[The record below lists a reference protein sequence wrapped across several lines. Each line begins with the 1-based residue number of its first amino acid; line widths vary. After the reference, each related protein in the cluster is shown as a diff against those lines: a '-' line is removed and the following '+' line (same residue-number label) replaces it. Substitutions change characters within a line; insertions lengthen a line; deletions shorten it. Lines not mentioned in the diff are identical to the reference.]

1 MNKKVLTL
9 CAGFLLAGGLVNFAS
24 AEDVTIGDLSQ
35 KVGYLAGNGDYFF
48 FVNSDRAYGF
58 EEQKD
63 GSIVEKSTPLNWNI
77 DEEAVDNY
85 LWKVDSVA
93 LDGETQKVWAYSL
106 VNKAT
111 GKQLIFKKGTENQI
125 GWVNL
130 AADAKV
136 TGPYDKTGYFLFHD
150 KGTYNATVAAGKT
163 TAIYDGQQND
173 GMNNW
178 KAMHLGNGTTSNG
191 LYRTTTASTSI
202 SADYAFYFC
211 KYVEQEMGDNLNDL
225 YNSIGFNLVLESK
238 YKDVENVF
246 AQEGERITAVAVTTN
261 DVKSDD
267 ATTASFPQGTYFVV
281 NNKQGAAPTSGKAL
295 YDFLMN
301 STLIVAS
308 PSVNDIN
315 DKDWIKAGE
324 GFQLTKKQGRDLV
337 KVGTDKVLAGEDV
350 SVNNACFKVQKDV
363 NGKFALTLP
372 EFWYNDTKDAEKQVK
387 KAVSINVVDKDGD
400 DNDDVYLVTDADAW
414 NYIFS
419 YDEVNT
425 VPYTKFLKQNSKAV
439 YNITFADGDLAGKYL
454 FAPAYEAEA
463 YAKGAKFVNPNDPE
477 TQYIVTDVDLEDN
490 NITFESR
497 ANKAYSFTAKF
508 YEEADGVYSI
518 AIKGGAK
525 QAEFTDLNVNAKG
538 DIVAT
543 ADQDLHTQ
551 WVRLTPV
558 AVDKFAGA
566 WDVDNLTEVTMSF
579 ARDDESTSNRL
590 FVKINDEYGNISVS
604 DEQTDAIQFRLVK
617 DEEPSYITNEYA
629 YLDANNKVKKYAD
642 GDTIAYYTYQLQA
655 YRDGEAI
662 DKYLAWETT
671 YNNRY
676 YLADDGNQ
684 FIIKDNVTDGSTIIL
699 YAEPGY
705 GYNHNTN
712 IVVEDYDNTELS
724 ISDYENHVICQAN
737 LTEAIN
743 ANYVKTFLKVETPET
758 TLNPKSTYVTM
769 STELDNYV
777 AIKDDRDGIIT
788 GKETTLR
795 LFATDT
801 DRQIPS
807 FLVATGYD
815 NATGKR
821 LFLFNA
827 VDSVNYNVATG
838 DFNKEYALNGDHR
851 LNKAIFR
858 PGTLNEAN
866 AENDTIYTT
875 IKGKVTAVTNQAD
888 NNKNAQAGLNR
899 YKFQIIED
907 IDNEGYYLV
916 RQEGFY
922 LFNVNEFLVFAQDDQ
937 YNRTNALRV
946 KVEAT
951 DMPTANESINAADE
965 AVKVVATN
973 GAVIVKG
980 AEGKNVVVSTI
991 LGKVVANE
999 VLNSDNETIAAP
1011 AGIVVVSVDGE
1022 SFKVAVK

>member
-9 CAGFLLAGGLVNFAS
+9 CAGFLLAGSMSAYAQTFA
-24 AEDVTIGDLSQ
+24 DVTKDDAHKNKYYHVFVQQGRDADPASSLLLTEKQENGAFAIAQ
-35 KVGYLAGNGDYFF
+35 TGNLDKKEYMW
-48 FVNSDRAYGF
+48 
-58 EEQKD
+58 
-63 GSIVEKSTPLNWNI
+63 SISVTPAQNGQPARYNL
-77 DEEAVDNY
+77 
-85 LWKVDSVA
+85 
-93 LDGETQKVWAYSL
+93 
-106 VNKAT
+106 
-111 GKQLIFKKGTENQI
+111 
-125 GWVNL
+125 VNL
-130 AADAKV
+130 ASEKV
-136 TGPYDKTGYFLFHD
+136 FSIKVGDMSYAGFIDPYGTSWDDELWFTGETVQSDGTAWAGF
-150 KGTYNATVAAGKT
+150 KGTDAAIT
-163 TAIYDGQQND
+163 NT
-173 GMNNW
+173 
-178 KAMHLGNGTTSNG
+178 
-191 LYRTTTASTSI
+191 
-202 SADYAFYFC
+202 SADVYNY
-211 KYVEQEMGDNLNDL
+211 KLVEVEAEEVTTGLNDL
-225 YNSIGFNLVLESK
+225 YNSIGFNFVLEDK
-238 YKDVENVF
+238 YKDVENIF
-246 AQEGERITAVAVTTN
+246 AQKGDRITAVAVTTN
-261 DVKSDD
+261 DVESDD
-267 ATTASFPQGTYFVV
+267 ASASFPQGTYFVV
-281 NNKQGAAPTSGKAL
+281 NNKQGAAPTSGKEL

-308 PSVNDIN
+308 PTVNDIN
-315 DKDWIKAGE
+315 DADWIKAGE
-324 GFQLTKKQGRDLV
+324 GFQLTKKQGKDLV
-337 KVGTDKVLAGEDV
+337 KVGSDKELKDDDV

-454 FAPAYEAEA
+454 FTPAYEAEA

-477 TQYIVTDVDLEDN
+477 TQYIVTDVDLKDN

-497 ANKAYSFTAKF
+497 SNKAYSFTAKF
-508 YEEADGVYSI
+508 YQEADGIYSI
-518 AIKGGAK
+518 AIKGGANEE
-525 QAEFTDLNVNAKG
+525 EFTDLNVNAKG

-543 ADQDLHTQ
+543 KDQDLHTQ

-566 WDVDNLTEVTMSF
+566 WDVDDLTEVTMSF

-590 FVKINDEYGNISVS
+590 FVTLAADAATLTVS

-617 DEEPSYITNEYA
+617 EKDPEYITNEYA
-629 YLDANNKVKKYAD
+629 YLDANNEVKKYAD
-642 GDTIAYYTYQLQA
+642 GDTLAYYTYKLQA

-662 DKYLAWETT
+662 NKYMKWDGTPD
-671 YNNRY
+671 Y
-676 YLADDGNQ
+676 YLLAEGETNATN
-684 FIIKDNVTDGSTIIL
+684 FVIKDNVTDGSIYLL
-699 YAEPGY
+699 YAEDGKE
-705 GYNHNTN
+705 YNYTHNVVVSDWTN
-712 IVVEDYDNTELS
+712 ETKTISQFDGSNVIEGKLAEDV
-724 ISDYENHVICQAN
+724 H
-737 LTEAIN
+737 
-743 ANYVKTFLKVETPET
+743 ANYVKTFLKVETPEIS
-758 TLNPKSTYVTM
+758 LDPKSTYVTLT
-769 STELDNYV
+769 TELDNYV
-777 AIKDDRDGIIT
+777 AVKDDRDGIIT

-801 DRQIPS
+801 DRQVPS
-807 FLVATGYD
+807 FLIATGYD
-815 NATGKR
+815 NATGER

-838 DFNKEYALNGDHR
+838 EFNKEYALNGDYK

-858 PGTLNEAN
+858 PGTLNEENTA
-866 AENDTIYTT
+866 NDTIYTS
-875 IKGKVTAVTNQAD
+875 IKGKNTAVTNVAD

-916 RQEGFY
+916 RQEGYY
-922 LFNVNEFLVFAQDDQ
+922 LFNVNEYLVFAKDDQ

-965 AVKVVATN
+965 AVSVVATN

>member
-9 CAGFLLAGGLVNFAS
+9 CAGFLLAGGLVNFANADDLS
-24 AEDVTIGDLSQ
+24 KYRGDKVTTLGSDSYFLTLDQGGVSFAYGVFENEDGTYKEDVNKMGSENNVD
-35 KVGYLAGNGDYFF
+35 
-48 FVNSDRAYGF
+48 F
-58 EEQKD
+58 EN
-63 GSIVEKSTPLNWNI
+63 LN
-77 DEEAVDNY
+77 NY
-85 LWKVDSVA
+85 LWKVTEIETSAVGAANKTYGYA
-93 LDGETQKVWAYSL
+93 LQNAE
-106 VNKAT
+106 T
-111 GKQLIFKKGTENQI
+111 GKYLAFGADGSIKFVDKYDRNDLSTYVVLASYAKYSADQTLIAGNYSALNGSYYFTLSDQNNNAYLSNSNSGFTI
-125 GWVNL
+125 NL
-130 AADAKV
+130 YEV
-136 TGPYDKTGYFLFHD
+136 TGADI
-150 KGTYNATVAAGKT
+150 NA
-163 TAIYDGQQND
+163 
-173 GMNNW
+173 
-178 KAMHLGNGTTSNG
+178 S
-191 LYRTTTASTSI
+191 
-202 SADYAFYFC
+202 
-211 KYVEQEMGDNLNDL
+211 NLNDL
-225 YNSIGFNLVLESK
+225 YNSIGFNFVLDSK

-261 DVKSDD
+261 DVKSAD
-267 ATTASFPQGTYFVV
+267 ASASFPQGTYFVV
-281 NNKQGAAPTSGKAL
+281 NNKQGAVPTQGTEL
-295 YDFLMN
+295 YNFLMN

-308 PSVNDIN
+308 PTVNDIN
-315 DKDWIKAGE
+315 DADWIKDGE

-337 KVGTDKVLAGEDV
+337 KVGTDKELKDDDV

-372 EFWYNDTKDAEKQVK
+372 EFWYNASKDAEKQSK

-419 YDEVNT
+419 YNEVNT
-425 VPYTKFLKQNSKAV
+425 VPYTTFLKQNAESV

-454 FAPAYEAEA
+454 FTPAYDANA
-463 YAKGAKFVNPNDPE
+463 YAKGARFVNPNDPE
-477 TQYIVTDVDLEDN
+477 TQYLVADVDLKDN

-497 ANKAYSFTAKF
+497 ANKGYSFTAKF
-508 YEEADGVYSI
+508 YQEADGVYSI
-518 AIKGGAK
+518 AIKGGAGK
-525 QAEFTDLNVNAKG
+525 ENFTDLNVNAEG

-543 ADQDLHTQ
+543 TGQDLHTQ

-590 FVKINDEYGNISVS
+590 FVTVCDDETTLSVS
-604 DEQTDAIQFRLVK
+604 DEQTDAVQFRLVK
-617 DEEPSYITNEYA
+617 EKDPKYITNEYA
-629 YLDANNKVKKYAD
+629 YLDANNEVKKFAD

-662 DKYLAWETT
+662 NKYLKW
-671 YNNRY
+671 NNNGY
-676 YLADDGNQ
+676 EIVANQ
-684 FIIKDNVTDGSTIIL
+684 GGDFVIKDNVTDGSIIL
-699 YAEPGY
+699 LDNGY
-705 GYNHNTN
+705 DYEYSVVVDGYN
-712 IVVEDYDNTELS
+712 D
-724 ISDYENHVICQAN
+724 ENATIASFNEHRIKVAE

-743 ANYVKTFLKVETPET
+743 AKYVKTFLKVETPET
-758 TLNPKSTYVTM
+758 SLDPKSTYVTL

-801 DRQIPS
+801 DRQVPS
-807 FLVATGYD
+807 FLVTTGYD
-815 NATGKR
+815 NATGER

-838 DFNKEYALNGDHR
+838 EFNKEYALNGNHE

-858 PGTLNEAN
+858 PGTMNEEN
-866 AENDTIYTT
+866 AANDTIYTS
-875 IKGKVTAVTNQAD
+875 IKGKNTAVTNVAD

-916 RQEGFY
+916 RQEGYY
-922 LFNVNEFLVFAQDDQ
+922 LFNVNEFLVFAHSDQ

-946 KVEAT
+946 KVTET
-951 DMPTANESINAADE
+951 SSPTANEGINAASE
-965 AVKVVATN
+965 AVKVIATE
-973 GAVIVKG
+973 GGVIVRG
-980 AEGKNVVVSTI
+980 AEGKNVIVSTI

-999 VLNSDNETIAAP
+999 TLNSDNETIAAP

>member
-1 MNKKVLTL
+1 MFMNKKVLTL

-48 FVNSDRAYGF
+48 FVNSDKAYGF
-58 EEQKD
+58 EEQND
-63 GSIVEKSTPLNWNI
+63 GSIVEKSTPLDWNI

-136 TGPYDKTGYFLFHD
+136 TGPYDKAGYFLFHD
-150 KGTYNATVAAGKT
+150 KGTYNATVAAGTT

-173 GMNNW
+173 GSNNW
-178 KAMHLGNGTTSNG
+178 KAMHLGDGSKNING
-191 LYRTTTASTSI
+191 LYRTATASSSI
-202 SADYAFYFC
+202 TTDYAFYFC
-211 KYVEQEMGDNLNDL
+211 KYVDQEMGDNLNDL
-225 YNSIGFNLVLESK
+225 YNSIGFNFVLESK

-246 AQEGERITAVAVTTN
+246 AKEGERIRAVKVDN
-261 DVKSDD
+261 DNVKSSNSD
-267 ATTASFPQGTYFVV
+267 AKFPQGVYFVV
-281 NNKQGAAPTSGKAL
+281 NSKEATPDTDAEL

-308 PSVNDIN
+308 PTVNDIN
-315 DKDWIKAGE
+315 DADWIKAGE

-337 KVGTDKVLAGEDV
+337 KVGNDKELKDDDV
-350 SVNNACFKVQKDV
+350 SVYNACFKVQKDV

-372 EFWYNDTKDAEKQVK
+372 EFWYNATKDAEKQSK

-400 DNDDVYLVTDADAW
+400 DNDDVYLTTDTDGW

-419 YDEVNT
+419 YNEVNT
-425 VPYTKFLKQNSKAV
+425 VPYTTFLKQNAEAV

-454 FAPAYEAEA
+454 YTPAYEKAA
-463 YAKGAKFVNPNDPE
+463 YAKGAKFVDPE
-477 TQYIVTDVDLEDN
+477 TPEAQYLVTDVDLKDN
-490 NITFESR
+490 NITFENR
-497 ANKAYSFTAKF
+497 ANKDYSFTAKF

-525 QAEFTDLNVNAKG
+525 KTMITDLNVNTAG
-538 DIVAT
+538 DIVGA
-543 ADQDLHTQ
+543 AAPDVDLHTQ
-551 WVRLTPV
+551 WVKLTPV

-566 WDVDNLTEVTMSF
+566 WDVDNLTEVTLSF
-579 ARDDESTSNRL
+579 ARDDRSTSNRL
-590 FVKINDEYGNISVS
+590 FVTVSDQYGNITVS
-604 DEQTDAIQFRLVK
+604 DEQTDAIQFRLRK
-617 DEEPSYITNEYA
+617 DKDPKYITNEYA
-629 YLDANNKVKKYAD
+629 YLDAKSEVKKYAD
-642 GDTIAYYTYQLQA
+642 GDTIAYYTYQLEA

-662 DKYLAWETT
+662 NKYLAWETI

-676 YLADDGNQ
+676 YLADKGND
-684 FIIKDNVTDGSTIIL
+684 FIIKDNAADGSITIL
-699 YAEPGY
+699 YADGTDPY
-705 GYNHNTN
+705 GYTKN
-712 IVVEDYDNTELS
+712 IVVEDYDEVKLS
-724 ISDYENHVICQAN
+724 ISDFDGNNIEEDA

-743 ANYVKTFLKVETPET
+743 AKNVKTFLKVETPET
-758 TLNPKSTYVTM
+758 TLDPKSTYVTM

-801 DRQIPS
+801 DRQVPS
-807 FLVATGYD
+807 FLIATGYD
-815 NATGKR
+815 NATGER

-827 VDSVNYNVATG
+827 VDSVDYNVATG
-838 DFNKEYALNGDHR
+838 DFNKEYALNGNHE
-851 LNKAIFR
+851 LYKAIFR
-858 PGTLNEAN
+858 PGTLNEENTA
-866 AENDTIYTT
+866 NDTIYTS
-875 IKGKVTAVTNQAD
+875 IKGKVTAVTNKAD

-916 RQEGFY
+916 RQEGYY
-922 LFNVNEFLVFAQDDQ
+922 LFNVNEFLVFANSVQ

-951 DMPTANESINAADE
+951 DIPTANESINAA
-965 AVKVVATN
+965 VSVVATD

-980 AEGKNVVVSTI
+980 AEGKNVIVSTI

>member
-24 AEDVTIGDLSQ
+24 AEDVTIGALSE

-48 FVNSDRAYGF
+48 FVNSDKAYGF

-77 DEEAVDNY
+77 NEDAVDNY

-111 GKQLIFKKGTENQI
+111 GKQLIFKQGTENQI

-173 GMNNW
+173 GTNNW
-178 KAMHLGNGTTSNG
+178 KAMHLGDGSQNING
-191 LYRTTTASTSI
+191 LYRTATASTSI
-202 SADYAFYFC
+202 TADYAFYFC
-211 KYVEQEMGDNLNDL
+211 KYVDQEMGDNLNDL
-225 YNSIGFNLVLESK
+225 YNSIGFNFVLDSK

-246 AQEGERITAVAVTTN
+246 AQEGERIRAVKVDN
-261 DVKSDD
+261 DNVKSDD
-267 ATTASFPQGTYFVV
+267 SNSKFPQGVYFVV
-281 NNKQGAAPTSGKAL
+281 NSKEATPTDPSEL

-308 PSVNDIN
+308 PTVNDIN
-315 DKDWIKAGE
+315 DADWIKDGE

-337 KVGTDKVLAGEDV
+337 KVGTDKELKDDDV

-372 EFWYNDTKDAEKQVK
+372 EFWYNASKDAEKQSK

-400 DNDDVYLVTDADAW
+400 DNDDVYLVTDANAW

-419 YDEVNT
+419 YNEVNT
-425 VPYTKFLKQNSKAV
+425 VPYTTFLKQNAEAV

-454 FAPAYEAEA
+454 FTPAYKAEA

-477 TQYIVTDVDLEDN
+477 TQYLVADVDLKDN

-497 ANKAYSFTAKF
+497 SNKAYSFTAKF
-508 YEEADGVYSI
+508 YQEADGVYSI
-518 AIKGGAK
+518 AIKGGAG
-525 QAEFTDLNVNAKG
+525 QENFTDLNVNAEG

-543 ADQDLHTQ
+543 TGQDLHTQ

-590 FVKINDEYGNISVS
+590 FVTVCDDETTLSVS
-604 DEQTDAIQFRLVK
+604 DEQTDAVQFRLVK
-617 DEEPSYITNEYA
+617 EKDPKYITNEYA
-629 YLDANNKVKKYAD
+629 YLDANNEVKKFAD

-662 DKYLAWETT
+662 NKYLKW
-671 YNNRY
+671 NNNGY
-676 YLADDGNQ
+676 EIVANQ
-684 FIIKDNVTDGSTIIL
+684 GGDFVIKDNVTDGSIIL
-699 YAEPGY
+699 LDNGY
-705 GYNHNTN
+705 DYEYSVVVDGYN
-712 IVVEDYDNTELS
+712 D
-724 ISDYENHVICQAN
+724 ENATIASFNEHRIKVAE

-743 ANYVKTFLKVETPET
+743 AKYVKTFLKVETPET
-758 TLNPKSTYVTM
+758 SLDPKSTYVTL

-801 DRQIPS
+801 DRQVPS
-807 FLVATGYD
+807 FLVTTGYD
-815 NATGKR
+815 NATGER

-838 DFNKEYALNGDHR
+838 DFNKEYALNGNHE

-858 PGTLNEAN
+858 PGTMNEEN
-866 AENDTIYTT
+866 AANDTIYTS
-875 IKGKVTAVTNQAD
+875 IKGKNTAVTNVAD

-916 RQEGFY
+916 RQEGYY
-922 LFNVNEFLVFAQDDQ
+922 LFNVNEFLVFAHSDQ

-946 KVEAT
+946 KVTET
-951 DMPTANESINAADE
+951 SSPTANEGINAASE
-965 AVKVVATN
+965 AVKVIATD
-973 GAVIVKG
+973 GGVIVRG
-980 AEGKNVVVSTI
+980 AEGKNVIVSTI

-999 VLNSDNETIAAP
+999 VINSDNETIAAP

>member
-9 CAGFLLAGGLVNFAS
+9 CAGFLLAGGLNAFAES
-24 AEDVTIGDLSQ
+24 LPIDGPASEIKSDQ
-35 KVGYLAGNGDYFF
+35 WYYLVDNQSTKW
-48 FVNSDRAYGF
+48 VYGF
-58 EEQKD
+58 LQDENDENKVIESVIPLKASDLEE
-63 GSIVEKSTPLNWNI
+63 GEFN
-77 DEEAVDNY
+77 NY
-85 LWKVDSVA
+85 LWKV
-93 LDGETQKVWAYSL
+93 EL
-106 VNKAT
+106 VTLSAANQTPVKYGYKLTNKAT
-111 GKQLIFKKGTENQI
+111 NRQLFFNTDGTVDTDYSDANPEAIGQGTIWLYGGGKYTGTSTIFFTGMTYPNGTN
-125 GWVNL
+125 GVL
-130 AADAKV
+130 ALNNGSTAAGD
-136 TGPYDKTGYFLFHD
+136 YL
-150 KGTYNATVAAGKT
+150 KGTY
-163 TAIYDGQQND
+163 
-173 GMNNW
+173 
-178 KAMHLGNGTTSNG
+178 
-191 LYRTTTASTSI
+191 SI
-202 SADYAFYFC
+202 SDGYTFDFYEY
-211 KYVEQEMGDNLNDL
+211 KPEEMGDNLNDL
-225 YNSIGFNLVLESK
+225 YNSIGFNFVLDSK

-261 DVKSDD
+261 DVKSVD
-267 ATTASFPQGTYFVV
+267 ASASFPQGTYFVV
-281 NNKQGAAPTSGKAL
+281 NNKQGAVPTQGTDL
-295 YDFLMN
+295 YNFLMN

-315 DKDWIKAGE
+315 DADWIKDGE

-337 KVGTDKVLAGEDV
+337 KVGTDKELKDDDV

-372 EFWYNDTKDAEKQVK
+372 EFWYNASKDAEKQSK

-419 YDEVNT
+419 YNEVNT
-425 VPYTKFLKQNSKAV
+425 VPYTTFLKQNAESV

-454 FAPAYEAEA
+454 FTPAYDANA
-463 YAKGAKFVNPNDPE
+463 YAKGARFVNPNDPE
-477 TQYIVTDVDLEDN
+477 TQYLVADVDLKDN

-497 ANKAYSFTAKF
+497 ANKGYSFTAKF
-508 YEEADGVYSI
+508 YQEADGVYSI
-518 AIKGGAK
+518 AIKGGAG
-525 QAEFTDLNVNAKG
+525 QENFTDLNVNAEG

-543 ADQDLHTQ
+543 AGQDLHTQ

-590 FVKINDEYGNISVS
+590 FVTVCDDETTLSVS
-604 DEQTDAIQFRLVK
+604 DEQTDAVQFRLVK
-617 DEEPSYITNEYA
+617 EKDPKYITNEYA
-629 YLDANNKVKKYAD
+629 YLDANNEVKKFAD

-662 DKYLAWETT
+662 NKYLKWNTNGYEIVA
-671 YNNRY
+671 
-676 YLADDGNQ
+676 NQ
-684 FIIKDNVTDGSTIIL
+684 GGDFVIKDNVTDGSIIL
-699 YAEPGY
+699 LDN
-705 GYNHNTN
+705 GYNYEYS
-712 IVVEDYDNTELS
+712 VVVDGYNN
-724 ISDYENHVICQAN
+724 ENATIASFNEHRIKVAE

-743 ANYVKTFLKVETPET
+743 AKYVKTFLKVETPET
-758 TLNPKSTYVTM
+758 SLDPKSTYVTL

-801 DRQIPS
+801 DRQVPS
-807 FLVATGYD
+807 FLVTTGYD
-815 NATGKR
+815 NATGER

-838 DFNKEYALNGDHR
+838 EFNKEYALNGNHE

-858 PGTLNEAN
+858 PGTMNEEN
-866 AENDTIYTT
+866 AANDTIYTS
-875 IKGKVTAVTNQAD
+875 IKGKNTAVTNVAD

-916 RQEGFY
+916 RQEGYY
-922 LFNVNEFLVFAQDDQ
+922 LFNVNEFLVFAHSDQ

-946 KVEAT
+946 KVTET
-951 DMPTANESINAADE
+951 SSPTANEGINATDE
-965 AVKVVATN
+965 AVKVIATD
-973 GAVIVKG
+973 GAVIVRG
-980 AEGKNVVVSTI
+980 AEGKNVIVSTI

-999 VLNSDNETIAAP
+999 VINSDNETIAAP

-1022 SFKVAVK
+1022 SFKVVVK

>member
-48 FVNSDRAYGF
+48 FVNSDKAYGF
-58 EEQKD
+58 EEQND
-63 GSIVEKSTPLNWNI
+63 GSIVEKSTPLDWNI

-178 KAMHLGNGTTSNG
+178 NAMHLGNGTTSNG

-454 FAPAYEAEA
+454 FTPAYEAEA

-477 TQYIVTDVDLEDN
+477 TQYGKVINMHGFDFITEDPWGEFDDAKE
-490 NITFESR
+490 ITFKIR
-497 ANKAYSFTAKF
+497 HTP
-508 YEEADGVYSI
+508 
-518 AIKGGAK
+518 
-525 QAEFTDLNVNAKG
+525 EFTHGYIRRIG
-538 DIVAT
+538 DVYRIES
-543 ADQDLHTQ
+543 D
-551 WVRLTPV
+551 
-558 AVDKFAGA
+558 DKIQGIAPGQYGVVY
-566 WDVDNLTEVTMSF
+566 DKDHHLCLGSGMIIG
-579 ARDDESTSNRL
+579 DE
-590 FVKINDEYGNISVS
+590 GN
-604 DEQTDAIQFRLVK
+604 
-617 DEEPSYITNEYA
+617 
-629 YLDANNKVKKYAD
+629 
-642 GDTIAYYTYQLQA
+642 
-655 YRDGEAI
+655 
-662 DKYLAWETT
+662 
-671 YNNRY
+671 
-676 YLADDGNQ
+676 
-684 FIIKDNVTDGSTIIL
+684 
-699 YAEPGY
+699 
-705 GYNHNTN
+705 
-712 IVVEDYDNTELS
+712 
-724 ISDYENHVICQAN
+724 
-737 LTEAIN
+737 
-743 ANYVKTFLKVETPET
+743 
-758 TLNPKSTYVTM
+758 
-769 STELDNYV
+769 
-777 AIKDDRDGIIT
+777 
-788 GKETTLR
+788 
-795 LFATDT
+795 
-801 DRQIPS
+801 
-807 FLVATGYD
+807 
-815 NATGKR
+815 
-821 LFLFNA
+821 
-827 VDSVNYNVATG
+827 
-838 DFNKEYALNGDHR
+838 
-851 LNKAIFR
+851 
-858 PGTLNEAN
+858 
-866 AENDTIYTT
+866 
-875 IKGKVTAVTNQAD
+875 
-888 NNKNAQAGLNR
+888 
-899 YKFQIIED
+899 
-907 IDNEGYYLV
+907 
-916 RQEGFY
+916 
-922 LFNVNEFLVFAQDDQ
+922 
-937 YNRTNALRV
+937 
-946 KVEAT
+946 
-951 DMPTANESINAADE
+951 
-965 AVKVVATN
+965 
-973 GAVIVKG
+973 
-980 AEGKNVVVSTI
+980 
-991 LGKVVANE
+991 
-999 VLNSDNETIAAP
+999 
-1011 AGIVVVSVDGE
+1011 
-1022 SFKVAVK
+1022 